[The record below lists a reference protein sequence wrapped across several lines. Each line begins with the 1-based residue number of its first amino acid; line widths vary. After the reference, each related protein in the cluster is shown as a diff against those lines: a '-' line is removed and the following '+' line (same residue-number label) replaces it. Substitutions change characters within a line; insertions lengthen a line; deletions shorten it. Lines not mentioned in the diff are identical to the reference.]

1 MPPCSS
7 TGMSGVSSA
16 VPGMGVPAVR
26 SGASVSLPSSAE
38 PAPASLVWGRGSA
51 GSSLLQPHRPPGG
64 SPAEGAACPQ
74 PRDPRGTGSAPRQ
87 LPWAPAAPR
96 PSQPLCV
103 GETKAQPVRR
113 PEPRQEAF
121 CLLGGAG
128 GAGQTR
134 HGAGGAG
141 LALRAPQVWGSPP
154 THPVSR
160 LHPGSP
166 SLVPLGPGL
175 LLGEMARGTGTGS
188 AGQGGHLCPPKMG
201 QGAERPCTKEPARG
215 MGNFREIW
223 PRCWAGRAAGSPCTC
238 PDPKRWHGAP
248 ATATTFPAAG
258 KTGPHPAPHPG
269 GTPYTP
275 VPIPREVWGC
285 PLHHSPPEGDMGVSP
300 PGARWQRPRSPR
312 HHPAAPHRSNPPVP
326 PA

>member
-7 TGMSGVSSA
+7 TGTSGVSSA

-38 PAPASLVWGRGSA
+38 PAPATLVWGRGSA
-51 GSSLLQPHRPPGG
+51 SSSLPQPHRPPGG

-134 HGAGGAG
+134 HGVCRGGWAVSKSPPSVGQPPNPPGVTAAPGQPQPCATGPWFAAGGDGTGHGDGLSGAG
-141 LALRAPQVWGSPP
+141 GSPLPPQDGARGRTPLQQGASTGNGEFQGDLAPVLGREGSRQPVHLPRPQTVARGARHCHHLPCGGENGSPP
-154 THPVSR
+154 RSSSRRNPIRTRPHP
-160 LHPGSP
+160 
-166 SLVPLGPGL
+166 
-175 LLGEMARGTGTGS
+175 
-188 AGQGGHLCPPKMG
+188 QGGVGLP
-201 QGAERPCTKEPARG
+201 
-215 MGNFREIW
+215 
-223 PRCWAGRAAGSPCTC
+223 
-238 PDPKRWHGAP
+238 
-248 ATATTFPAAG
+248 
-258 KTGPHPAPHPG
+258 PAPQ
-269 GTPYTP
+269 
-275 VPIPREVWGC
+275 
-285 PLHHSPPEGDMGVSP
+285 PP
-300 PGARWQRPRSPR
+300 
-312 HHPAAPHRSNPPVP
+312 
-326 PA
+326 